1 MTLHYTFVFSVQH
14 AEPLQDVVQTFQP
27 SVPVVMSSKTV
38 LNIHQTAKFRAM
50 HLIVRPLSR
59 MLC

>member
-14 AEPLQDVVQTFQP
+14 AEPLQGVVQTFQP

-38 LNIHQTAKFRAM
+38 LNIHQTAKFRANAFN
-50 HLIVRPLSR
+50 SASFK
-59 MLC
+59 